1 VPVGRGQ
8 GLGTHWVL
16 GSHRG
21 RVVLGTGSL
30 AGSLVEAVGLGMV
43 ALVAV
48 VWPGGMAGVA
58 WRTVAVQVLD
68 CRVPVPGDMV
78 EGLVGRG
85 SAPGVGLGS
94 CGGTVR
100 GRRGHHGQVVVG
112 TVVEGQRSP
121 GT

>member
-21 RVVLGTGSL
+21 LVVLDTGSL
-30 AGSLVEAVGLGMV
+30 AGSLVEAVGLGMG

-48 VWPGGMAGVA
+48 AVPGGMAGVA
-58 WRTVAVQVLD
+58 WCTVAVQGLD

-78 EGLVGRG
+78 EGPLGMG
-85 SAPGVGLGS
+85 WAPGVGLGS
-94 CGGTVR
+94 CGGTIR
-100 GRRGHHGQVVVG
+100 GRRGHHGQVVVD